1 VGPDHRERPAATGA
15 ATPRSGA
22 AGLPAKAA
30 EPIGRPYRKR
40 LIQAAGK
47 KVKTLRV
54 NSEHPTR
61 HKNQRLADLRTKI
74 AQRERE
80 LDDARL
86 LLDWELAGDFDGA
99 EPFDD
104 EVISPDARTETLL
117 TRGRFSAY
125 RRGLSNRTK
134 LIVGTAALAI
144 LVTILVVV
152 LSGGG
157 ASWPAS
163 VATVQSQ
170 ISKACQNPDVKSEP
184 GQVNF
189 ACASSTRQVLWV
201 FSLLTSG
208 DNPDFND
215 TQNGRLGLEP
225 IAPAQGGQIALNLNL
240 HDPYSPY
247 NPVDSLEV
255 AARAINSIVG
265 GATVTGTDGNPVV
278 QPGLESVAAN
288 CLRYTGSAA
297 LTSHAGFPSLCA
309 QPLSSV
315 AGQAALVSDI
325 YQKWIVGA
333 APGQAQDAAVLYEN
347 ANNPGSPQVQAIL
360 DRLPGATPSG

>member
-1 VGPDHRERPAATGA
+1 M
-15 ATPRSGA
+15 
-22 AGLPAKAA
+22 
-30 EPIGRPYRKR
+30 
-40 LIQAAGK
+40 
-47 KVKTLRV
+47 RV

-61 HKNQRLADLRTKI
+61 HKNQRLADLRSKI

-86 LLDWELAGDFDGA
+86 LLDWELAGDFDGS
-99 EPFDD
+99 EPFD
-104 EVISPDARTETLL
+104 EVVSPDDRTETLI

-125 RRGLSNRTK
+125 HRGLSNRTK
-134 LIVGTAALAI
+134 LITGTAALAI
-144 LVTILVVV
+144 LVTILVIV
-152 LSGGG
+152 LAGGG

-163 VATVQSQ
+163 VTTVQGQ

-189 ACASSTRQVLWV
+189 ACAPSTRQILWV

-208 DNPDFND
+208 DNPAFND

-225 IAPAQGGQIALNLNL
+225 IAPAQGGQIALSLNL

-265 GATVTGTDGNPVV
+265 GATVTGTDGKPVV

-297 LTSHAGFPSLCA
+297 LTSHAGFPSVCA
-309 QPLSSV
+309 QPVSSV

-333 APGQAQDAAVLYEN
+333 APSAAQDAAVLFEN
-347 ANNPGSPQVQAIL
+347 ANNPGNAQVQAIL
-360 DRLPGATPSG
+360 SRLPGATPSG